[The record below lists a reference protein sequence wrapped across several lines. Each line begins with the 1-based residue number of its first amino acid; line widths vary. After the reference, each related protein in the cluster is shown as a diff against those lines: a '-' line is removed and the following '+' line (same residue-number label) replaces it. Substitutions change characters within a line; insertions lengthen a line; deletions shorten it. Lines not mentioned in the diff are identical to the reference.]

1 MAPCRAA
8 QCDRLTR
15 LLLCLLLTTPLP
27 GAVAQTRGSL
37 SVSQSVR
44 PDQGLGGCELEG
56 GIFSCS
62 RASTGD
68 IITSIRQTDINTID
82 VIDIFHCNMSWVSE
96 EVFAGL
102 FSAREFKLQS
112 SKLTGL
118 AAESLSPFSS
128 FLTTL
133 DMSGNLLS
141 SVPVAVATLTS
152 LRHLD
157 LSGNKITAVNEE
169 ILKNLTSL
177 AYLSLSDN
185 LLYQAEELSL
195 SHLRPSLTT
204 LLLSNNGFSRFPNT
218 FQQSF
223 DVLRQLDLSN
233 NRLVIIPTS
242 FQTNT
247 PQLEDLDLDNNQIE
261 NIILEPIGGNLRRLS
276 LLGNRLRCDC
286 KSLWLR
292 RLLDTKEVEV
302 FLPACFSPFSRN
314 TLHLSSFEG
323 TSLCS
328 LSDQARIPKFF
339 RVTDKDMPHFPRDSF
354 TSLQL
359 EKVNV
364 LSKSIMNI
372 TFKIDLEFYY
382 NEFDWGIIYREIG
395 ADGGRANNMF
405 YKTKFNLRDY
415 AADHAD
421 WSPRKESA
429 TFLLKVPEID
439 KYYELCLAV
448 IETSTTYYLHQNL
461 CSEVDMR
468 ARVPGVPGNNLT
480 VVADI
485 SSVAV
490 GWMANGKANTV
501 VRQISV
507 REFGHSHASKVLVSD
522 LFNSSQPSA
531 RFYTLENLKPG
542 VGYVV
547 CFMTIYGDV
556 KQTQTELTGD
566 EGDCREIV
574 TLASVFPVKEVA
586 TAAAVSTSTTA
597 VVVALVCCCCFPC
610 KKKSKKKSK
619 ELDVNENEACK
630 VKKDKDESPKHES
643 NDPRADRIFHQR
655 YVEDSSQPERSCG
668 EKIWLSCVDQKE
680 SEISCESSNSVSQ
693 SYDYDDQNCENSVY
707 SQIKT
712 NDHICDHGPVI
723 VQTEDN
729 HNYSLIDKPPA
740 KREDNK
746 EVVARER
753 KPLNPNLTV
762 RSAHSL
768 SSKYSDRKFEE
779 TKRYLKKNASL
790 CIRPDQNASQLCH
803 EPPTPPRIL
812 PDGSRII
819 SPESMEAEI
828 QLNPNSGRVVL
839 RKRVTA
845 PPSHYHSFS
854 SHHQYYKHQLP
865 VQPGYYT
872 NYTPPQPDYLTAFI
886 PHPELRRTTS
896 HKDYKRSGSRRNKY
910 YPATFS
916 HAPLELRPIK
926 MKKSFRKAAKN
937 EHFKMY
943 TWSPYSNSL
952 FYSEPPQGIDHT
964 AKSPEE
970 LRF

>member
-1 MAPCRAA
+1 
-8 QCDRLTR
+8 
-15 LLLCLLLTTPLP
+15 
-27 GAVAQTRGSL
+27 
-37 SVSQSVR
+37 
-44 PDQGLGGCELEG
+44 
-56 GIFSCS
+56 
-62 RASTGD
+62 
-68 IITSIRQTDINTID
+68 
-82 VIDIFHCNMSWVSE
+82 
-96 EVFAGL
+96 
-102 FSAREFKLQS
+102 
-112 SKLTGL
+112 
-118 AAESLSPFSS
+118 
-128 FLTTL
+128 
-133 DMSGNLLS
+133 MSGNMLS
-141 SVPVAVATLTS
+141 SLPLAVAPLSS

-157 LSGNKITAVNEE
+157 LSRNRISAVNEE
-169 ILKNLTSL
+169 ILSNLTSL
-177 AYLSLSDN
+177 TYLSLSDN

-195 SHLRPSLTT
+195 DNLRPSLTT
-204 LLLSNNGFSRFPNT
+204 LILSNNGFSRFPKT
-218 FQQSF
+218 FQQRF
-223 DVLRQLDLSN
+223 DVLRKLDLSN

-242 FQTNT
+242 FQANT
-247 PQLEDLDLDNNQIE
+247 PQLEDLLLDNNQIE
-261 NIILEPIGGNLRRLS
+261 NIILEPIGANLRRLS

-302 FLPACFSPFSRN
+302 FVPTCFSPFSRN

-339 RVTDKDMPHFPRDSF
+339 RVTDKDTAHFPRDSF

-359 EKVNV
+359 ENVNV
-364 LSKSIMNI
+364 VSKSVMNI

-429 TFLLKVPEID
+429 TFLLKVPETD

-448 IETSTTYYLHQNL
+448 IETSTTYYLHQDL

-468 ARVPGVPGNNLT
+468 TRVSGQAGTNLT
-480 VVADI
+480 IVPDI

-490 GWMANGKANTV
+490 GWMANGKASSL

-507 REFGHSHASKVLVSD
+507 REFGHSYADKVLVSD
-522 LFNSSQPSA
+522 IFNSSQPSA
-531 RFYTLENLKPG
+531 RFYTIENLKPG
-542 VGYVV
+542 AGYVV

-556 KQTQTELTGD
+556 KQSQADLD
-566 EGDCREIV
+566 SDDGDCREIV

-610 KKKSKKKSK
+610 RKKSKKKSK
-619 ELDVNENEACK
+619 GLDVNENEACK
-630 VKKDKDESPKHES
+630 VKQDKDDSPNDES
-643 NDPRADRIFHQR
+643 NDSRADHIFHQR
-655 YVEDSSQPERSCG
+655 YVEDSSQTERSCG

-680 SEISCESSNSVSQ
+680 SEMSCESSNSVSQ
-693 SYDYDDQNCENSVY
+693 SYSYDDQICENSVY

-723 VQTEDN
+723 SQTEDN

-740 KREDNK
+740 KREDTK
-746 EVVARER
+746 EVVVRER

-779 TKRYLKKNASL
+779 TKKYLKKNASL
-790 CIRPDQNASQLCH
+790 CIRPDPNASQPCH

-812 PDGSRII
+812 PDGSRIMP
-819 SPESMEAEI
+819 PESMEAEI

-839 RKRVTA
+839 RKRLTA

-865 VQPGYYT
+865 IQPQYYPS
-872 NYTPPQPDYLTAFI
+872 YTPPQPDYLTTFI

-926 MKKSFRKAAKN
+926 MKKSFRKAAKT
-937 EHFKMY
+937 EQFKMY

-964 AKSPEE
+964 VKSPEE
-970 LRF
+970 MRF